1 MSRNWH
7 MCWSIEMPPG
17 RGAHAVS
24 VRAINSS
31 ARSTKSGISTS
42 LGKAS
47 RTTIVRV
54 HGGAAVLSRR
64 FCTNTRSSQR
74 RKLCAYPA
82 DATGNRKAQ
91 LRVHFD
97 RGRVLRVYS
106 PNHHVL
112 TRGASSGDKLFD
124 DLAPNPAP
132 LGILTDVHRMLDRVP
147 IGPTTVESRRTYRTR

>member
-1 MSRNWH
+1 VALEY
-7 MCWSIEMPPG
+7 CL
-17 RGAHAVS
+17 GA
-24 VRAINSS
+24 
-31 ARSTKSGISTS
+31 
-42 LGKAS
+42 
-47 RTTIVRV
+47 
-54 HGGAAVLSRR
+54 

-124 DLAPNPAP
+124 DLTPNPAP
-132 LGILTDVHRMLDRVP
+132 LGIWLTY
-147 IGPTTVESRRTYRTR
+147 TECSTVYR